1 MKFFQKYYWE
11 EKGTAAIEFALV
23 LPAYLL
29 LVLGIIE
36 LGFIMWGY
44 AALEYGA
51 SYGARYA
58 FVNPSKT
65 NQQIQ
70 DYALSRIAFNTSN
83 FTYTATSVSGAS
95 VDVDGTFTYTF
106 IYLPFNPVT
115 IRTHVHQLL
124 PSSS

>member
-29 LVLGIIE
+29 LIFGIIE

-58 FVNPSKT
+58 FVNPNKT

-70 DYALSRIAFNTSN
+70 DYALSRIPFSSSY
-83 FTYTATSVSGAS
+83 FTYTATKTPSVS

-106 IYLPFNPVT
+106 IYLPLNPVT
-115 IRTHVHQLL
+115 IKTHIHQLF
-124 PSSS
+124 PTSS